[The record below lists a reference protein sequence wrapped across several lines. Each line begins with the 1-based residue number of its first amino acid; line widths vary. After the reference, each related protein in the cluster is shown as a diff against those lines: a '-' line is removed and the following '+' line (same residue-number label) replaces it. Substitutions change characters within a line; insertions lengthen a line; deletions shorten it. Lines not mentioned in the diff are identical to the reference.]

1 MCVCV
6 CCACTHTHT
15 QCRTCA
21 PPGITTASRFAS
33 AAPDRTSA
41 PAKTALPS
49 WPMVAVAA
57 VSVCEPL
64 CVRACACQSYSPTCS
79 KTCST
84 AACSN
89 TATDVVFL
97 IDGSKSVRPE
107 NFELVKKWINQ
118 IIDKL
123 DVADSKA
130 HVGLVQYSSGVREV
144 RPVVNLGALFL
155 SVTAQVN
162 SKLLRL
168 WP

>member
-1 MCVCV
+1 MFVCVRVCVRLLRVHTHAHTVSDLCATGDHDCEQVCISSPGSYKCACKDGFTLMADGRSCSGECVC
-6 CCACTHTHT
+6 A
-15 QCRTCA
+15 R
-21 PPGITTASRFAS
+21 
-33 AAPDRTSA
+33 
-41 PAKTALPS
+41 
-49 WPMVAVAA
+49 
-57 VSVCEPL
+57 
-64 CVRACACQSYSPTCS
+64 VRACVSCVPTRS
-79 KTCST
+79 KTCLT

-144 RPVVNLGALFL
+144 PTFAFYVVFFD
-155 SVTAQVN
+155 
-162 SKLLRL
+162 LRSL
-168 WP
+168 